1 MLSGDALG
9 LHRKQRIVNSGISQN
24 EFAQMNALRTSTTP
38 EGLGMFWF
46 PLLRYLFEVRQHNA
60 NMCSHPMHTEQK
72 LVSIRPHGS
81 WGLGMV
87 HPFVPI
93 SLGLFVFDLQSVR
106 KA

>member
-1 MLSGDALG
+1 MLCGDALG

-24 EFAQMNALRTSTTP
+24 EFAKMNALQTSTTP

-60 NMCSHPMHTEQK
+60 NMCSHAMHTKQK
-72 LVSIRPHGS
+72 IVSIGPHGS

-87 HPFVPI
+87 YPFVPI